1 MYFIVKAVL
10 LVIFIITVQGKTC
23 GLVTGK
29 GVRLT
34 YDGQEVNAENLSECP
49 VFVQSTLMNLQ
60 YNRNPSEVIKI
71 PPREFV
77 FRKYR
82 ISEGFIFRVS
92 QSLRNWGKSDTF
104 LICVSYFLRLKQFL
118 KEKDTGYISGYSI
131 ICDLKEIAI
140 YIYMCVFVVFHQ

>member
-60 YNRNPSEVIKI
+60 YNLNPSEVIKI

-77 FRKYR
+77 FSKYR

-92 QSLRNWGKSDTF
+92 QNLRNWGEIF
-104 LICVSYFLRLKQFL
+104 FNLRQLLF
-118 KEKDTGYISGYSI
+118 
-131 ICDLKEIAI
+131 AI
-140 YIYMCVFVVFHQ
+140 